1 MDKNLDDLLSNI
13 FGTKKE
19 LERLAKNQQKQK
31 NKLNELDEM
40 AKQMDDFIE
49 NNTQIIKE
57 TTKPNTPPIKKEAK
71 KEIEPSPFDYK
82 KFEEQLNASVIGQ
95 EQFIH
100 LFTNG
105 LKRYELA
112 GYKAGKIKN
121 ALLIL
126 GNPGTGKQKIIE
138 KANELL
144 YLSNQVCLN
153 HIEYLDLSHYT
164 STDDEKLFIQDLYSL
179 LTKKDCLIGI
189 QNFELG
195 HRSYLNMLCELIQTG
210 SIRLNKRYLFNKDQ
224 LVENNNILASDTIQA
239 LHANN
244 QYFLFISSRSY
255 SSIMASLG
263 NKFIQL
269 FDDICICEDLT
280 QDQVKALIHHHRLE
294 FEAKV
299 KMKLDYTLTNTD
311 LEQIVL
317 NKYDPSQGMDSIQ
330 YLYDKLFKILVELK
344 LKEDKANQTLQILD
358 DFSIQ
363 ADRYYPI
370 HELLPNQTNEELDQ
384 VMEEIN
390 QIIGLKE
397 VKDYILSLKDHYEI
411 MERRKQNGYKTTNL
425 SKHMIFTGNPGT
437 GKTTMARLLARYLK
451 AIGILESGQLIEVSR
466 GDLVGRYVGH
476 TAPLTKQV
484 IQSALGGVL
493 FIDEAYS
500 LYRGKDD
507 HFGLEAIDTLV
518 KCMEDYRDQLIV
530 VLAGYTKEMSEFLE
544 ANSGLKSRFPNIIEF
559 PDYSSQELLDISLSL
574 IKQKEYRLN
583 DECKQPLLDYFER
596 KQHEEG
602 QRSGN
607 GRLARNKIEQ
617 AILNQSKR
625 LIVET
630 NAPMDELLLKDFDLI
645 D

>member
-49 NNTQIIKE
+49 NNTQMIKE
-57 TTKPNTPPIKKEAK
+57 TTKPNTTPIKKEAK

-112 GYKAGKIKN
+112 GYKANKIKN

-164 STDDEKLFIQDLYSL
+164 SEDDEKLFIQDLYSL

-299 KMKLDYTLTNTD
+299 KTKLDYTLTNTD

-370 HELLPNQTNEELDQ
+370 NELLPNQTNEELDQ

-451 AIGILESGQLIEVSR
+451 AIGILESGQLVEVSR

-530 VLAGYTKEMSEFLE
+530 VLAGYTKEMGEFLE

-574 IKQKEYRLN
+574 VKQKEYRLN

>member
-49 NNTQIIKE
+49 NNTQMIKE
-57 TTKPNTPPIKKEAK
+57 TTKPNTTPIKKEAK

-112 GYKAGKIKN
+112 GYKANKIKN

-299 KMKLDYTLTNTD
+299 KTKLDYTLTNTD

-370 HELLPNQTNEELDQ
+370 NELLPNQTNEELDQ

-451 AIGILESGQLIEVSR
+451 VIGILESGQLVEVSR

-530 VLAGYTKEMSEFLE
+530 VLAGYTKEMGEFLE

-559 PDYSSQELLDISLSL
+559 SDYSSQELLDISLSL
-574 IKQKEYRLN
+574 VKQKEYRLN

>member
-49 NNTQIIKE
+49 NNTQMIKE
-57 TTKPNTPPIKKEAK
+57 TTKPNTTPIKKEAK

-112 GYKAGKIKN
+112 GYKANKIKN

-164 STDDEKLFIQDLYSL
+164 SEDDEKLFIQDLYSL

-299 KMKLDYTLTNTD
+299 KTKLDYTLTNTD

-370 HELLPNQTNEELDQ
+370 NELLPNQTNEELDQ

-451 AIGILESGQLIEVSR
+451 AIGILESGQLVEVSR

-493 FIDEAYS
+493 FIYEAYS

-530 VLAGYTKEMSEFLE
+530 VLAGYTKEMGEFLE

-574 IKQKEYRLN
+574 VKQKEYRLN

>member
-49 NNTQIIKE
+49 NNTQMIKE
-57 TTKPNTPPIKKEAK
+57 TTKPNTTPIKKEAK

-112 GYKAGKIKN
+112 GYKANKIKN

-164 STDDEKLFIQDLYSL
+164 SEDDEKLFIQDLYSL

-299 KMKLDYTLTNTD
+299 KTKLDYTLTNTD

-370 HELLPNQTNEELDQ
+370 NELLPNQTNEELDQ

-411 MERRKQNGYKTTNL
+411 MERRKQNGSKTTNL

-451 AIGILESGQLIEVSR
+451 AIGILESGQLVEVSR

-530 VLAGYTKEMSEFLE
+530 VLAGYTKEMGEFLE

-574 IKQKEYRLN
+574 VKQKEYRLN

>member
-49 NNTQIIKE
+49 NNTQMIKE
-57 TTKPNTPPIKKEAK
+57 TTKPNTTPIKKEAK

-112 GYKAGKIKN
+112 GYKANKIKN

-299 KMKLDYTLTNTD
+299 KTKLDYTLTNTD

-370 HELLPNQTNEELDQ
+370 NELLPNQTNEELDQ

-451 AIGILESGQLIEVSR
+451 VIGILESGQLVEVSR

-518 KCMEDYRDQLIV
+518 KCIEDYRDQLIV
-530 VLAGYTKEMSEFLE
+530 VLAGYTKEMGEFLE

-559 PDYSSQELLDISLSL
+559 SDYSSQELLDISLSL
-574 IKQKEYRLN
+574 VKQKEYRLN